1 MARRSTE
8 LPKGVW
14 FASKLLA
21 TGERVRYGYFG
32 RGPGNVSLGREGSP
46 EFHVAL
52 ADALSKAP
60 KEGTVAGLIYAYR
73 TSKAFTKLAPL
84 TQADYLRHLDRIRA
98 EFGSLTLRAV
108 VLPRMAEIIERWR
121 DSLDASPR
129 QADYAATV
137 LKLIL
142 AWGVKKG
149 RVTHNRAAGLEK
161 LYTADRSEKTWS
173 DADVWALAVSAPEP
187 IRRALILA
195 LETGASQGDLL
206 TLPWSAVK
214 GDVVV
219 GRRSKTGV
227 PFAVPVSPLL
237 QVTLDAAPRGMATTI
252 LTKADGL
259 PWDHKGNGLRAAF
272 REACALAGVQGLT
285 FNDLR
290 GTFISRRRD
299 AEWGAERVALCSG
312 HPIAGERGAQR
323 SYVDRASLALNNAK
337 RLHAEHYRQDQGVNG
352 NCKPA
357 GKPASATGG

>member
-14 FASKLLA
+14 FASKRLA

-32 RGPGNVSLGREGSP
+32 RGPGNASLGREGSP
-46 EFHVAL
+46 EFHAAL
-52 ADALSKAP
+52 AEALSRAP
-60 KEGTVAGLIYAYR
+60 KAGTVAELICAYR
-73 TSKAFTKLAPL
+73 TSKAFLKLAPL
-84 TQADYLRHLDRIRA
+84 TQGDYLRHLDRIRA
-98 EFGSLTLRAV
+98 QFGVLTLAAV
-108 VLPRMAEIIERWR
+108 ARPRMAELIERWR

-137 LKLIL
+137 LKLLL

-149 RVTHNRAAGLEK
+149 RLTHNRAAGLEK

-173 DADVWALAVSAPEP
+173 EADVWALAVSAPEP
-187 IRRALILA
+187 VRRALIVA
-195 LETGASQGDLL
+195 LEVGASQGDLL

-237 QVTLDAAPRGMATTI
+237 QAALDASPRGTATTI

-259 PWDHKGNGLRAAF
+259 PWDHKGNGLRAAW
-272 REACALAGVQGLT
+272 REACAVAGVEGRT

-290 GTFISRRRD
+290 GTFISRRR
-299 AEWGAERVALCSG
+299 AAGWGAEAVALCSG
-312 HPIAGERGAQR
+312 HPVAGERGAQR
-323 SYVDRASLALNNAK
+323 SYVDRVSVALANAH
-337 RLHAEHYRQDQGVNG
+337 RLHADHYRQDQGVNG

-357 GKPASATGG
+357 GKPASATGS